1 MQIEEW
7 KAEGPACQLR
17 ESRCRSNRCSSSR
30 NIVPSRLLAAGLLA
44 LVVATWKLWTPQDV
58 FPQVPLIRAAC
69 DWPGWFDWVC
79 LAVLV
84 ASSLT
89 LLVVGQRGWWG
100 RGSCIA
106 MALSLAGFFVLDQHR
121 LQPWAWQFFLLAVLL
136 SLADDTTARRGWQ
149 WLVIGIYFWSA
160 VSKLDYTFCHEQGP
174 ALLGGLKQA
183 MGLRGMPNRWTEALD
198 VVGSL
203 GIALGELGV
212 AVLLAWPRARW
223 LGLWTATIMHLALL
237 AALGPFGLNHSL
249 GVLLWNVFFIVQNW
263 LLFREAAVSHP
274 PSGDTVLVQVRL
286 WLRDLVT
293 WPSSRP
299 NRLALGTIA
308 AAMAWPIL
316 EPFGYCDHW
325 LAWAVYSARSE
336 SGVMI
341 VEGDTA
347 LVGLPPSSVR
357 RSEATPRVSINFG
370 TWSLQ
375 SLGVPAYPQARVHT
389 GVAVDVIERNVLTQ
403 RELTYS
409 MTPHRW
415 TGSRLHIAHS
425 ECSFIECQP
434 LIADA
439 AKKHFVN
446 ALPRRAASK
455 IKPREAVPD

>member
-1 MQIEEW
+1 M
-7 KAEGPACQLR
+7 
-17 ESRCRSNRCSSSR
+17 
-30 NIVPSRLLAAGLLA
+30 PSRLLAAGLLG
-44 LVVATWKLWTPQDV
+44 LVTATWKLWTPQDV

-100 RGSCIA
+100 RGSCLA

-136 SLADDTTARRGWQ
+136 SLADDTTARRGWR

-198 VVGSL
+198 VIGSL
-203 GIALGELGV
+203 GIALGELSV
-212 AVLLAWPRARW
+212 AALLAWPRARW

-263 LLFREAAVSHP
+263 LLFRDAIASHP
-274 PSGDTVLVQVRL
+274 PSGETVLTQVWQ

-299 NRLALGTIA
+299 NRLALGAIA
-308 AAMAWPIL
+308 AAMAWPVL

-325 LAWAVYSARSE
+325 LAWAVYSARAEDCLIELGDSRNDAE
-336 SGVMI
+336 MERLIGRFVMRGNFI
-341 VEGDTA
+341 RGYLD
-347 LVGLPPSSVR
+347 VG
-357 RSEATPRVSINFG
+357 E
-370 TWSLQ
+370 WSLGN
-375 SLGVPAYPQARVHT
+375 LGTPVYPQARFHI
-389 GVAVDVIERNVLTQ
+389 GVALAFNDQFELTQ
-403 RELTYS
+403 PLIMRWT
-409 MTPHRW
+409 TPNRW
-415 TGSRLHIAHS
+415 TGEGYRAPTLRGVEEIEAESESFMWNSRPRLTTFA
-425 ECSFIECQP
+425 IE
-434 LIADA
+434 
-439 AKKHFVN
+439 
-446 ALPRRAASK
+446 SK
-455 IKPREAVPD
+455 NPSP